1 MFNKTVTS
9 YIGFTISQRNFWA
22 QSIFTF
28 KSLNTNMRIVEKENV
43 SSYVIYEENLERMH
57 GITYAPKPI

>member
-9 YIGFTISQRNFWA
+9 YIGFTISQRSFWA

-28 KSLNTNMRIVEKENV
+28 KSLYTNMRIVV
-43 SSYVIYEENLERMH
+43 
-57 GITYAPKPI
+57 